1 MNKTVTFETPALF
14 ADHHVLEVRRILL
27 GVNGVQ
33 DVYASSAFR
42 LVDVTF
48 DDAVVSEAQ
57 LSRILEDAG
66 YLGQWALPE
75 EQGVAAHL
83 QSDKALSYFRHTEIF
98 DTSRQVVSFAQKVA
112 YTGRPLWNCPGF
124 GVIKNT
130 MED

>member
-1 MNKTVTFETPALF
+1 MNKTVTFETPALY
-14 ADHHVLEVRRILL
+14 ADHHVLEVRRVLL
-27 GVNGVQ
+27 AVPGVQ

-48 DDAVVSEAQ
+48 DEDVVTEAQ
-57 LSRILEDAG
+57 LAGVLEQSG
-66 YLGQWALPE
+66 YLGQWLLPHE
-75 EQGVAAHL
+75 MGIAAHL
-83 QSDKALSYFRHTEIF
+83 QTDKALTYFRHTEIF
-98 DTSRQVVSFAQKVA
+98 DTSRQVVSFAQKVN

>member
-14 ADHHVLEVRRILL
+14 ADHHVLEVRRVLL
-27 GVNGVQ
+27 ATAGVV

-48 DDAVVSEAQ
+48 DDAQLSEPQ
-57 LSRILEDAG
+57 ISRILEDTG
-66 YLGQWALPE
+66 YLGQWTPPSE
-75 EQGVAAHL
+75 MGVAAHL
-83 QSDKALSYFRHTEIF
+83 QSDKALSYFRHTEIQ
-98 DTSRQVVSFAQKVA
+98 DTSRQVLSFAQKVA